1 METPSPTI
9 CKKTSRRNHTKSRS
23 GCSDC
28 KRRRVKCDEAWPA
41 CSHCA
46 RRKVSCSLTRAKPLS
61 LEGSPSSDL
70 SHSPNR
76 RHVRSVFEA
85 ILMANYSPKSDYGD
99 AVMPYDTPKF
109 ELSRLSDTNFSSLS
123 NSRDQE
129 LMHHFCTLTVHSM
142 STRSDV
148 LHIWRTVIPQSCYE
162 NDFVLHGILALSAA
176 HKAYL
181 LSGNR
186 QLYLNLSDYHFNIGS
201 ETFRSQ
207 LSDEDERKRN
217 QKPLFLF
224 GGVVIIHILTST
236 LRTHNSETDAIENLV
251 RLARA
256 IKGFRVIIFSC
267 LSWRAMTDLAA
278 LDSGSRPFTSKEL
291 AFQTKD
297 VPPGPE
303 NFYEK
308 ATLGLKDIVNTLAA
322 CGVFSEVGM
331 VLRWLYF
338 LDADILSDIETL
350 QPPALLLVAY
360 FAVILASMEKTVWY
374 LNGWGDAIIR
384 QVDQLLEEDSKER
397 SMFAWAKQQIS
408 RRIP

>member
-1 METPSPTI
+1 
-9 CKKTSRRNHTKSRS
+9 
-23 GCSDC
+23 
-28 KRRRVKCDEAWPA
+28 
-41 CSHCA
+41 
-46 RRKVSCSLTRAKPLS
+46 
-61 LEGSPSSDL
+61 
-70 SHSPNR
+70 
-76 RHVRSVFEA
+76 
-85 ILMANYSPKSDYGD
+85 MANRSPKSDYGD
-99 AVMPYDTPKF
+99 AMMSYDTPKF
-109 ELSRLSDTNFSSLS
+109 DLSRLSDPSFSSLS

-129 LMHHFCTLTVHSM
+129 LMHHFCTLTVRSM
-142 STRSDV
+142 ATRPDV

-186 QLYLNLSDYHFNIGS
+186 QLYLNLSDHHFNIGS

-207 LSDEDERKRN
+207 LSDEDERKKN

-236 LRTHNSETDAIENLV
+236 LRTHNSETEAIENLV

-267 LSWRAMTDLAA
+267 LSWSAMTDLAA

-291 AFQTKD
+291 GEMELSIRNTNLPCDILDALGDLQAFQTKD
-297 VPPGPE
+297 TPPGPE
-303 NFYEK
+303 SPYEK
-308 ATLGLKDIVNTLAA
+308 ATLGLRDIVKTLAA
-322 CGVFSEVGM
+322 CGVFSEAGI

-338 LDADILSDIETL
+338 LDAEILADIETL
-350 QPPALLLVAY
+350 QPTALLLVAH
-360 FAVILASMEKTVWY
+360 FAVIVASMEKTVWY
-374 LNGWGDAIIR
+374 LNGWGEAIIR

-397 SMFAWAKQQIS
+397 SMFAWAKQQMPHI
-408 RRIP
+408 IH

>member
-1 METPSPTI
+1 
-9 CKKTSRRNHTKSRS
+9 
-23 GCSDC
+23 
-28 KRRRVKCDEAWPA
+28 
-41 CSHCA
+41 
-46 RRKVSCSLTRAKPLS
+46 
-61 LEGSPSSDL
+61 
-70 SHSPNR
+70 
-76 RHVRSVFEA
+76 
-85 ILMANYSPKSDYGD
+85 MANFSPKSDYGD

-109 ELSRLSDTNFSSLS
+109 DLSRLSDPNFSSLS
-123 NSRDQE
+123 NSQDQE

-162 NDFVLHGILALSAA
+162 NEFGLHGILALSAA

-236 LRTHNSETDAIENLV
+236 LRTHNAETDAIENLV

-256 IKGFRVIIFSC
+256 IKGFRVIMFSC

-291 AFQTKD
+291 GEMELSIRNTNLPHDILEALEDLQAFQTRD
-297 VPPGPE
+297 VSPGPE
-303 NFYEK
+303 NSYEK
-308 ATLGLKDIVNTLAA
+308 ATLGLRDIVRTLAA

-338 LDADILSDIETL
+338 LDVGILSDIETL

-374 LNGWGDAIIR
+374 LNGWGEAIIR

-408 RRIP
+408 RRTP